1 MRVITIAR
9 KPCSE
14 PTVAAN
20 VLKWGTGA
28 INVDVCRTNTR
39 PPSVP
44 QPAFN
49 SPTGLVYGF
58 SAGEGRCGGMSDN
71 TKGRW
76 PANLILQHKPGCRLV
91 GEQTVP
97 ANGKNGA
104 WGPSGSAS
112 TYGGGWNRDPTV
124 RRPTYSGPDGN
135 ETVEAWEC
143 EPGCPVPSLD
153 GQGEG
158 RSAYSGNPDA
168 AIRNSGKPNTND
180 RSNQVTSFGSK
191 TTGLAYADSGGVTR
205 YFKQV
210 GGQKPQE

>member
-28 INVDVCRTNTR
+28 INVDAGRVGTLDNPYSYPNGPGGCKGAGLSFVKR
-39 PPSVP
+39 SEV
-44 QPAFN
+44 PAFG
-49 SPTGLVYGF
+49 STL
-58 SAGEGRCGGMSDN
+58 
-71 TKGRW
+71 GRW